1 MYEFPKSA
9 TKEDLEKLGAR
20 YLTTPA
26 FNYNLKE
33 NKTNTKR
40 RIEYMAYEDDRK
52 VIIWKREVLENKISN
67 ELFKIH
73 FEATITKKYP

>member
-1 MYEFPKSA
+1 MQEFPKSA
-9 TKEDLEKLGAR
+9 TREDLEKLGAR
-20 YLTTPA
+20 YLSTPA

-33 NKTNTKR
+33 NKTNTER

-52 VIIWKREVLENKISN
+52 VIIWKREDLENKISN
-67 ELFKIH
+67 EPFNIH